1 MFNVPA
7 NRKERIILTSSASIS
22 RQAVSNIIPAIVVEI
37 MLLIYNLADTF
48 FIGQTNDPLQL
59 AAVSLAAPIFMVLIA
74 LGIIFMAGAMS
85 YISRTLGAGL
95 KDRAN
100 NIASFCVW
108 GSLVTGV
115 IVAVIFMFHIERIL
129 RAIGASPETFSL
141 AYSYLSI
148 VIASTPFVLF
158 SMAGGGIMR
167 AENHASAAMI
177 GQIFGN
183 MLNVILDPIMILWFG
198 WGITGAAIAT
208 TASIIIGSI
217 YYAGYFVLGHSSLS
231 IHIKHFRVKE
241 GIALGVLAIGIPACL
256 DPWLMSISQMVMN
269 SLMSAYGD
277 MAVAAAGVSMRI
289 EQIACLIAMGTG
301 QGIQPLLGF
310 SIGAQDWKRYRAF
323 LMFALKFTVI
333 LTLIMI
339 AGCFVFSE
347 KIVSMFVNEPEAFS
361 YAVKFLRMKLSSSLL
376 FAVFFVFV
384 NALQAMGAGRASFIL
399 SICRQCVLYMPLLFV
414 MNHFAGEYG
423 IVWALPLAELLSLMQ
438 TVIIYGKIIF
448 NPKHYILSE

>member
-1 MFNVPA
+1 M
-7 NRKERIILTSSASIS
+7 TSTPSIS
-22 RQAVSNIIPAIVVEI
+22 RQAISNIIPAIVVEI

-48 FIGQTNDPLQL
+48 FIGQTHDPLQL
-59 AAVSLAAPIFMVLIA
+59 AAVSLATPVFFVLIA
-74 LGIIFMAGAMS
+74 LGIAFMAGAMS

-115 IVAVIFMFHIERIL
+115 VVAVIFMFYIESVL
-129 RAIGASPETFSL
+129 RAIGASSETFSL

-158 SMAGGGIMR
+158 SMASGGIMR
-167 AENHASAAMI
+167 AENHASAAML

-183 MLNVILDPIMILWFG
+183 MLNVVLDPIMILWLG

-208 TASIIIGSI
+208 TASIIIGSM
-217 YYAGYFVLGHSSLS
+217 YYAGYFVFGHSSLS

-277 MAVAAAGVSMRI
+277 MAVAAAGVAMRI

-310 SIGAQDWKRYRAF
+310 SVGAEDWKRYRAF

-333 LTLIMI
+333 LTLVMI

-347 KIVSMFVNEPEAFS
+347 NIVSMFVNEPKAFS

-376 FAVFFVFV
+376 FAIFFVFV

-414 MNHFAGEYG
+414 MDYFAGEYG
-423 IVWALPLAELLSLMQ
+423 IVWALPIAELLSLMQ

-448 NPKHYILSE
+448 NPKHYIFSE

>member
-1 MFNVPA
+1 M
-7 NRKERIILTSSASIS
+7 TSAPSIS

-48 FIGQTNDPLQL
+48 FIGQTHDPLQL
-59 AAVSLAAPIFMVLIA
+59 AAVSLATPIFLVLIA
-74 LGIIFMAGAMS
+74 LGIAFMAGAMS

-95 KDRAN
+95 KERAN

-108 GSLVTGV
+108 GSLVTGTL
-115 IVAVIFMFHIERIL
+115 VAVIFMFFIESVL
-129 RAIGASPETFSL
+129 HAIGASPETFSL

-158 SMAGGGIMR
+158 SMASGGIMR
-167 AENHASAAMI
+167 AENHASAAML
-177 GQIFGN
+177 GQVFGN
-183 MLNVILDPIMILWFG
+183 MLNVILDPIFILWFG

-208 TASIIIGSI
+208 TASIIIGAL

-231 IHIKHFRVKE
+231 IHVKHFRVGE
-241 GIALGVLAIGIPACL
+241 GVAFGVLAIGIPACL

-289 EQIACLIAMGTG
+289 EQIACLVAMGTG

-310 SIGAQDWKRYRAF
+310 SVGAEDWRRYRAF

-333 LTLIMI
+333 LTLVMI

-347 KIVSMFVNEPEAFS
+347 NIVSMFVNEPEAFS

-376 FAVFFVFV
+376 FAIFFVFV

-399 SICRQCVLYMPLLFV
+399 SICRQCVLYMPLMFV

-423 IVWALPLAELLSLMQ
+423 IVWALPMAELLSLMQ

-448 NPKHYILSE
+448 NPQIHTLRK

>member
-1 MFNVPA
+1 M
-7 NRKERIILTSSASIS
+7 SSSPSIS
-22 RQAVSNIIPAIVVEI
+22 RQAISNIIPAIVVEI

-48 FIGQTNDPLQL
+48 FIGQTHDPLQL
-59 AAVSLAAPIFMVLIA
+59 AAVSLATPIFLVLIA
-74 LGIIFMAGAMS
+74 LGIAFMAGAMS
-85 YISRTLGAGL
+85 YISRTLGAGY
-95 KDRAN
+95 KERAN

-115 IVAVIFMFHIERIL
+115 VVAAIFMFYIESVL

-158 SMAGGGIMR
+158 SMASGGIMR
-167 AENHASAAMI
+167 AENHASAAML

-183 MLNVILDPIMILWFG
+183 MLNVILDPIFILWFG

-208 TASIIIGSI
+208 TASIIIGAL

-231 IHIKHFRVKE
+231 IHVKHFRIGE
-241 GIALGVLAIGIPACL
+241 GVAFGVLAIGIPACL

-277 MAVAAAGVSMRI
+277 MAVAAAGVAMRI

-310 SIGAQDWKRYRAF
+310 SVGAEDWRRYRAF

-333 LTLIMI
+333 LTLVMI

-347 KIVSMFVNEPEAFS
+347 NIVSMFVNEPEAFS
-361 YAVKFLRMKLSSSLL
+361 YSVKFLRMKLSSSLL
-376 FAVFFVFV
+376 FAIFFVFV

-399 SICRQCVLYMPLLFV
+399 SVCRQCVLYMPLMFV

-423 IVWALPLAELLSLMQ
+423 IVWALPIAELLSLMQ
-438 TVIIYGKIIF
+438 TVIIYGRVIF
-448 NPKHYILSE
+448 NPKYLHVKI

>member
-1 MFNVPA
+1 
-7 NRKERIILTSSASIS
+7 
-22 RQAVSNIIPAIVVEI
+22 

-48 FIGQTNDPLQL
+48 FIGQTHDPLQL
-59 AAVSLAAPIFMVLIA
+59 AAVSLATPIFLVLIA
-74 LGIIFMAGAMS
+74 LGIAFMAGAMS
-85 YISRTLGAGL
+85 YISRTLGAGH

-115 IVAVIFMFHIERIL
+115 IVAAVFMFYIESVL
-129 RAIGASPETFSL
+129 RAIGASPETFSM
-141 AYSYLSI
+141 AYDYLSI

-158 SMAGGGIMR
+158 SMASGGIMR
-167 AENHASAAMI
+167 AENHASAAML

-183 MLNVILDPIMILWFG
+183 MLNVVLDPIFILWFG

-208 TASIIIGSI
+208 TASIIIGSL

-231 IHIKHFRVKE
+231 IHIKHFRV
-241 GIALGVLAIGIPACL
+241 GNGVAFGVLAIGIPACL
-256 DPWLMSISQMVMN
+256 DPWLMSISEMVMN

-277 MAVAAAGVSMRI
+277 MAVAAAGVATRI
-289 EQIACLIAMGTG
+289 EQMAILIAMGTG

-310 SIGAQDWKRYRAF
+310 SVGAEDWRRYRAF
-323 LMFALKFTVI
+323 LNFALKFTVI
-333 LTLIMI
+333 LTLVMI
-339 AGCFVFSE
+339 AVCFVFSE
-347 KIVSMFVNEPEAFS
+347 NIVSMFVNEPEAFS
-361 YAVKFLRMKLSSSLL
+361 YSVKFLRMKLSSSLL
-376 FAVFFVFV
+376 FAIFFVFV

-399 SICRQCVLYMPLLFV
+399 SICRQCVLHMPLMFV

-423 IVWALPLAELLSLMQ
+423 IVWALPMAELLSLVQ

-448 NPKHYILSE
+448 NPKQYIYSE

>member
-1 MFNVPA
+1 M
-7 NRKERIILTSSASIS
+7 TSSPSIS
-22 RQAVSNIIPAIVVEI
+22 RQAISNIIPAIVVEI

-48 FIGQTNDPLQL
+48 FIGQTHDPLQL
-59 AAVSLAAPIFMVLIA
+59 AAVSLATPIFLVLIA
-74 LGIIFMAGAMS
+74 FGIAFMAGAMS
-85 YISRTLGAGL
+85 YISRTLGAGH

-115 IVAVIFMFHIERIL
+115 IVAAVFMFYIESVL
-129 RAIGASPETFSL
+129 RAIGASPETFSM
-141 AYSYLSI
+141 AYDYLSI

-158 SMAGGGIMR
+158 SMASGGIMR
-167 AENHASAAMI
+167 AENHASAAML

-183 MLNVILDPIMILWFG
+183 MLNVVLDPIFILWFG

-208 TASIIIGSI
+208 TASIIIGSL

-231 IHIKHFRVKE
+231 IHIKHFRV
-241 GIALGVLAIGIPACL
+241 GNGVAFGVLAIGIPACL
-256 DPWLMSISQMVMN
+256 DPWLMSISEMVMN

-277 MAVAAAGVSMRI
+277 MAVAAAGVATRI
-289 EQIACLIAMGTG
+289 EQMAILIAMGTG

-310 SIGAQDWKRYRAF
+310 SVGAEDWRRYRAF
-323 LMFALKFTVI
+323 LNFALKFTVI
-333 LTLIMI
+333 LTLVMI
-339 AGCFVFSE
+339 AVCFVFSE
-347 KIVSMFVNEPEAFS
+347 NIVSMFVNEPEAFS
-361 YAVKFLRMKLSSSLL
+361 YSVKFLRMKLSSSLL
-376 FAVFFVFV
+376 FAIFFVFV

-399 SICRQCVLYMPLLFV
+399 SICRQCVLYMPLMFV

-423 IVWALPLAELLSLMQ
+423 IVWAFPMAELLSLVQ

-448 NPKHYILSE
+448 NPKQYIYSE

>member
-1 MFNVPA
+1 M
-7 NRKERIILTSSASIS
+7 TSSIS
-22 RQAVSNIIPAIVVEI
+22 RQAISNIIPAIVVEI

-59 AAVSLAAPIFMVLIA
+59 AAVSLASPIFMVLIA

-85 YISRTLGAGL
+85 FISRTLGAGL

-115 IVAVIFMFHIERIL
+115 TVAVIFMFFIEGIL
-129 RAIGASPETFSL
+129 QAIGASPETFSL

-148 VIASTPFVLF
+148 VVASTPFILF
-158 SMAGGGIMR
+158 SMASGGIMR
-167 AENHASAAMI
+167 AENHASAAML
-177 GQIFGN
+177 GQVFGN
-183 MLNVILDPIMILWFG
+183 MLNVVLDPIMILWFG

-208 TASIIIGSI
+208 TASIIIGSM

-241 GIALGVLAIGIPACL
+241 GIALGVLAVGIPACL

-289 EQIACLIAMGTG
+289 EQIAILIAIGTG

-310 SIGAQDWKRYRAF
+310 SIGAEDWKRYRAF
-323 LMFALKFTVI
+323 LNFALKFTVI
-333 LTLIMI
+333 LTLVMI

-347 KIVSMFVNEPEAFS
+347 NIVSMFVSQPEAFG
-361 YAVKFLRMKLSSSLL
+361 YAVQFLRMKLSSSLL

-399 SICRQCVLYMPLLFV
+399 SVCRQCVLYMPLLFV
-414 MNHFAGEYG
+414 MDHFAGEYG

-448 NPKHYILSE
+448 NPKYLHEKIQPVK

>member
-1 MFNVPA
+1 M
-7 NRKERIILTSSASIS
+7 TSSPSIS
-22 RQAVSNIIPAIVVEI
+22 RQAISNIIPAIVVEI

-48 FIGQTNDPLQL
+48 FIGQTHDPLQL
-59 AAVSLAAPIFMVLIA
+59 AAVSLATPIFLVLIA
-74 LGIIFMAGAMS
+74 FGIAFMAGAMS
-85 YISRTLGAGL
+85 YISRTLGAGH

-115 IVAVIFMFHIERIL
+115 IVAAVFMFYIESVL
-129 RAIGASPETFSL
+129 RAIGASPETFSM
-141 AYSYLSI
+141 AYDYLSI

-158 SMAGGGIMR
+158 SMASGGIMR
-167 AENHASAAMI
+167 AENHASAAML

-183 MLNVILDPIMILWFG
+183 MLNVVLDPIFILWFG

-208 TASIIIGSI
+208 TASIIIGSL

-231 IHIKHFRVKE
+231 IHIKHFRV
-241 GIALGVLAIGIPACL
+241 GNGVAFGVLAIGIPACL
-256 DPWLMSISQMVMN
+256 DPWLMSISEMVMN

-277 MAVAAAGVSMRI
+277 MAVAAAGVATRI
-289 EQIACLIAMGTG
+289 EQMAILIAMGTG

-310 SIGAQDWKRYRAF
+310 SVGAEDWRRYRAF
-323 LMFALKFTVI
+323 LNFALKFTVI
-333 LTLIMI
+333 LTLVMI
-339 AGCFVFSE
+339 AVCFVFSE
-347 KIVSMFVNEPEAFS
+347 NIVSMFVNEPEAFS
-361 YAVKFLRMKLSSSLL
+361 YSVKFLRMKLSSSLL
-376 FAVFFVFV
+376 FAIFFVFV

-399 SICRQCVLYMPLLFV
+399 SICRQCVLHMPLMFV

-423 IVWALPLAELLSLMQ
+423 IVWALPMAELLSLVQ

-448 NPKHYILSE
+448 NPKQYIYSE